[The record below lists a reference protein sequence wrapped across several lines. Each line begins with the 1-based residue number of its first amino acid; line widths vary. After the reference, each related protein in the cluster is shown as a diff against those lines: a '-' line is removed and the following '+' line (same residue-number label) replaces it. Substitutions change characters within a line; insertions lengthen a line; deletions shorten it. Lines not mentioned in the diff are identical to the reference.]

1 MYLTVAR
8 AMICIKRLNK
18 RLPTAQGNAL
28 WVHNVLAAIKGDR
41 WKTKIVAIHRET
53 LPKAV
58 FFLNIMHLPVC
69 PSQIYTGGT
78 VLHNKKEYWAHR
90 YRLSRWESQFPLNIA
105 EKRQRHNNMEI
116 TVTCTHLACSKET
129 IKLITRNIAVM

>member
-1 MYLTVAR
+1 
-8 AMICIKRLNK
+8 MICIKTLNK

-58 FFLNIMHLPVC
+58 FFSEHYASACLSISNLYWWNC
-69 PSQIYTGGT
+69 SSQQERILGT
-78 VLHNKKEYWAHR
+78 
-90 YRLSRWESQFPLNIA
+90 
-105 EKRQRHNNMEI
+105 
-116 TVTCTHLACSKET
+116 
-129 IKLITRNIAVM
+129 

>member
-1 MYLTVAR
+1 ME
-8 AMICIKRLNK
+8 NEDS
-18 RLPTAQGNAL
+18 
-28 WVHNVLAAIKGDR
+28 GDTQR
-41 WKTKIVAIHRET
+41 DSAEGGFF
-53 LPKAV
+53 

-105 EKRQRHNNMEI
+105 EKRQRHNNWEI